1 MKLSH
6 LIALEIAPTG
16 FLLTP
21 TKGGLLGPDRCK
33 KCFFILGRLLFC
45 LISLLDFEFL
55 FLIQTKKVCCAPT
68 GFNIWANL
76 VPNKHFVQPDLN
88 QDSVKGGKREGNS
101 SYNHNAEVCKK
112 KTLFICQRRWKMVQ
126 SMVI

>member
-1 MKLSH
+1 MKDKLLQVYFLTLFAPKSRVDVVDLSS
-6 LIALEIAPTG
+6 PVWS
-16 FLLTP
+16 
-21 TKGGLLGPDRCK
+21 C
-33 KCFFILGRLLFC
+33 FILGRLLFC

-112 KTLFICQRRWKMVQ
+112 KTLFVCQRRWKMVQ
-126 SMVI
+126 SKVI